1 MVNVTLRASARVRPL
16 RGRQVPDSAF
26 LETLRAME
34 GWVSAKALAACHGL
48 SWHSVSYPL
57 QRMINRGDVE
67 LEVVEVAGA
76 ARSVEHSRVYRAR
89 PQQGERR
96 LVGGGLPAWLA
107 PQAVVAIGTAV
118 LVRGRV
124 GVHPWDD
131 HEPPAKE
138 EETAPPACVRSLSS

>member
-1 MVNVTLRASARVRPL
+1 MDVTLRSMARVQPL

-26 LETLRAME
+26 LVTLRAMG
-34 GWVSAKALAACHGL
+34 GWVSANDLAACHGL
-48 SWHSVSYPL
+48 SWHSVSYAL
-57 QRMINRGDVE
+57 QRMINRGE
-67 LEVVEVAGA
+67 IEIEVVEVAGK
-76 ARSVEHSRVYRAR
+76 ARSVEHSRVYRSR
-89 PQQGERR
+89 PQQGEIR

-107 PQAVVAIGTAV
+107 PQAVVAIGSAV

-138 EETAPPACVRSLSS
+138 EVAPPAGVRSLSG